1 MLQAHN
7 NYQWGSQAEI
17 VQIQWLKEQLDS
29 KKKASSIIIEF
40 TDPEPANTAIHFG
53 VNWDSRGLAA
63 EKYHHEARIK

>member
-7 NYQWGSQAEI
+7 DYQWGSQAEI
-17 VQIQWLKEQLDS
+17 MQIRWLKEQLDS

-53 VNWDSRGLAA
+53 VN
-63 EKYHHEARIK
+63 